1 MESKN
6 RPEKTIKIKL
16 LQSELLK
23 TYEEELKRW
32 EDEGGNSTELNDV
45 FKELEKPLNPGDV
58 FEVVEGEIISEGE
71 EFLYQVKI
79 REHDS

>member
-1 MESKN
+1 MESEN
-6 RPEKTIKIKL
+6 GPDKTIKIKL

-23 TYEEELKRW
+23 TYEKELKRW
-32 EDEGGNSTELNDV
+32 EDEGGNPTELNDV

-71 EFLYQVKI
+71 EFLYQIKI
-79 REHDS
+79 REPDS